1 VPSDRLLRILA
12 RLKVDEGAE
21 AHSGRLCEVCAE
33 VVDMSGAGIMLMSED
48 RQQGSICTSDP
59 VSARIEELQYTL
71 GEGPCVDAYQR
82 AQPVLEPD
90 LATAEPGRWSAFTP
104 AAVAAGARAVFGFP
118 MQIGNARLG
127 ALNLY
132 RNAPGPMSDEQ
143 HRDALMVAGVAARA
157 VISMQAE
164 GPPGELAAELEAGS
178 DFRWVVHQATGMI
191 AVQLDIGVGDALV
204 RLRARAFAEDRP
216 VTDVAKDVVVRRVRF
231 RG

>member
-1 VPSDRLLRILA
+1 
-12 RLKVDEGAE
+12 
-21 AHSGRLCEVCAE
+21 VCAE
-33 VVDMSGAGIMLMSED
+33 VVGMSGAGIMLMSAD

-71 GEGPCVDAYQR
+71 GEGPCVDAYHR
-82 AQPVLEPD
+82 AEPVLEPD
-90 LATAEPGRWSAFTP
+90 LAMADPSRWSMFTP

-132 RNAPGPMSDEQ
+132 RNAPGAMSDEQ

-157 VISMQAE
+157 VISMQADA
-164 GPPGELAAELEAGS
+164 PLGELAAELETGS

-191 AVQLDIGVGDALV
+191 AAQAGISVGDALV
-204 RLRARAFAEDRP
+204 RLRARAFSDDRP
-216 VTDVAKDVVVRRVRF
+216 VTDVARDVVVRRLRF
-231 RG
+231 GT